1 MYQSAWSIE
10 RTIKSVL
17 NQRYADFEV
26 IIVDDGSTDELHQR
40 IEHLVASDRRIRM
53 VRQHNQGLAA
63 ARNRGFREACAALV
77 APIDA
82 DDLWHPDF
90 LGSCSQALEAEPAAP
105 FAYAYSFRIDEDD
118 YLLPFAPPS
127 SPPRHDLAGLL
138 RFNSVGNGSAAI
150 FRKEAVVAA
159 GGYDDTMRERGIHG
173 AEDYKLILQLAR
185 VATPVLVDRPL
196 VAYRRVM
203 AGMSLGDPGRQLR
216 ACLAVLDELR
226 AEDPEIPHS
235 LFRDARTSL
244 ITWLLPY
251 FVRRGEVRQTIP
263 LVVRSYAAHPLW
275 FLNGTVRR
283 NHVAA
288 VTGVVRAVLNRLRNK
303 SVQRPHLSQV
313 WFAGEQPFSFL
324 LPSNA
329 PQPQRLGAISRP
341 GA

>member
-1 MYQSAWSIE
+1 MVVPVYQSAWSIE

-17 NQRYADFEV
+17 NQRYDHFEV
-26 IIVDDGSTDELHQR
+26 VIVDDGSTDELHQR
-40 IEHLVASDRRIRM
+40 IQHLVASDRRIRL

-63 ARNRGFREACAALV
+63 ARNRGFREAQAALV

-90 LGSCSQALEAEPAAP
+90 LASCKNALDAEAGAP

-118 YLLPFAPPS
+118 YLFPFVPPP

-138 RFNSVGNGSAAI
+138 RFNSVGNGSAAL
-150 FRKEAVVAA
+150 FRKEAVLAA
-159 GGYDDTMRERGIHG
+159 GGYDETMRKRGIHG
-173 AEDYKLILQLAR
+173 AEDYKLILHLAHA
-185 VATPVLVDRPL
+185 ATPVLVDRPL

-203 AGMSLGDPGRQLR
+203 AGMSLGDPDRQLR

-226 AEDPEIPHS
+226 AAVPEIPDS

-251 FVRRGEVRQTIP
+251 FIRRGELGQTLP
-263 LVVRSYAAHPLW
+263 LMVRSYGVHPLW

-283 NHVAA
+283 YHVAA
-288 VTGVVRAVLNRLRNK
+288 VKGVARSVLDRIWKR
-303 SVQRPHLSQV
+303 SADRPHLSKV
-313 WFAGEQPFSFL
+313 WFADEQPFSFL
-324 LPSNA
+324 QPSD
-329 PQPQRLGAISRP
+329 PP
-341 GA
+341 GRSA